1 MADNNIFDLTNE
13 LLFQQMQNSQQ
24 QDWALPP
31 QQIYIPADVNYL
43 DDFLSSPFSPQSN
56 DPHDQ
61 QQSMQQPYAS
71 PMSQNQVDEHGN
83 PIKIR
88 KRPGR
93 KPNPQSPAIR
103 KAQNRAAQRAFRER
117 KERHLKDLETT
128 IHGLRQQRSQLVK
141 ELNTTRENLEAFRA
155 ENWYL
160 KGVMLTLQ
168 FVCLQKHMSI
178 PQHSPYLGED
188 TLRKMAQTIPHA
200 IDAYVTAYTR
210 NNMAYKPNLGGSD
223 NVFKV
228 PVPEASLSPSA
239 FSTSNDNIST
249 FDSPELIREF
259 SPEQSR
265 SVHDQPIFDDIKPE
279 PSDDTDMLIN
289 QEPVDDEMV
298 KEEQHLLEEDIQLS
312 GKGLSTPKPAVNAA
326 NIEPSMSA
334 VAAIQR
340 IRLQLRVQKAFSD
353 HAGKTELNI
362 QPTILQLSI
371 PHDPRIDLIPTS
383 HMRDRMIIF
392 RDQFDLDECFALLL
406 RGAVCH
412 GGDPT
417 KAECWE
423 LPVEFFKRYWFL
435 TIDYDV
441 SRTNKWRRL
450 QGLQDIQPTLHSE
463 KQSSHGSANPY
474 QTAPS
479 PPQDGN
485 MDTMMS
491 LLGSLSTAGSPAM
504 Q

>member
-1 MADNNIFDLTNE
+1 MGDNLFDLTNE
-13 LLFQQMQNSQQ
+13 LLFQQMQSSQQ

-31 QQIYIPADVNYL
+31 QQIYIPSEVNYL
-43 DDFLSSPFSPQSN
+43 DDFLSTPFAPHSAASTPQ
-56 DPHDQ
+56 PPQHQ
-61 QQSMQQPYAS
+61 QYNQALQQHAP
-71 PMSQNQVDEHGN
+71 QNPSIDENGN

-117 KERHLKDLETT
+117 KERHLKDLEGT
-128 IHGLRQQRSQLVK
+128 INGLRQQRAQMAR
-141 ELNTTRENLEAFRA
+141 ELSACRDNLEAFRA

-178 PQHSPYLGED
+178 PPHSPYLDEES
-188 TLRKMAQTIPHA
+188 LRKMAQSIPHA
-200 IDAYVTAYTR
+200 IDAYVTAYTK
-210 NNMAYKPNLGGSD
+210 NNMAYKPNLGTE
-223 NVFKV
+223 NNFKV
-228 PVPEASLSPSA
+228 PAESSLSPSA
-239 FSTSNDNIST
+239 FSMSNDNRSS
-249 FDSPELIREF
+249 FDSPELVRDF
-259 SPEQSR
+259 TPERSSR
-265 SVHDQPIFDDIKPE
+265 SEHEQPLFDEIKPE

-289 QEPVDDEMV
+289 PEPMDDEAV
-298 KEEQHLLEEDIQLS
+298 KQEQHLLEEDIQS
-312 GKGLSTPKPAVNAA
+312 TGRGVSTPKPAVNAR

-353 HAGKTELNI
+353 HAGQPELNI

-417 KAECWE
+417 KAEAWE
-423 LPVEFFKRYWFL
+423 LPAEFFKRYWFL
-435 TIDYDV
+435 TIDYDI

-450 QGLQDIQPTLHSE
+450 QGLEDIGPTL
-463 KQSSHGSANPY
+463 QSKGSSQQPNI
-474 QTAPS
+474 
-479 PPQDGN
+479 
-485 MDTMMS
+485 DTNTTVKARPKNFVERMCQEI
-491 LLGSLSTAGSPAM
+491 LR
-504 Q
+504 QH

>member
-1 MADNNIFDLTNE
+1 
-13 LLFQQMQNSQQ
+13 MQNSQQ

-31 QQIYIPADVNYL
+31 QQIYIPSEVNYL
-43 DDFLSSPFSPQSN
+43 DDFLTTPFAPQSSTSPQPPQHQYN
-56 DPHDQ
+56 TPLQ
-61 QQSMQQPYAS
+61 QQPPQHP
-71 PMSQNQVDEHGN
+71 PLDENGN

-117 KERHLKDLETT
+117 KERHLKDLEGT
-128 IHGLRQQRSQLVK
+128 IHGLRQQRAQLTK
-141 ELNTTRENLEAFRA
+141 ELTACRDNLESFRA

-160 KGVMLTLQ
+160 KGVLLTLQ

-178 PQHSPYLGED
+178 PQHSPYLDED
-188 TLRKMAQTIPHA
+188 TLRKMAQSIPHA

-210 NNMAYKPNLGGSD
+210 NNMAYKPNLGTD
-223 NVFKV
+223 NNFKV
-228 PVPEASLSPSA
+228 PTESSLSPSA
-239 FSTSNDNIST
+239 FSMSNDNRSS
-249 FDSPELIREF
+249 FDSPELVRDF
-259 SPEQSR
+259 TPERSR
-265 SVHDQPIFDDIKPE
+265 SDYEQPLFDEIKPE

-289 QEPVDDEMV
+289 PEPVDDDAV
-298 KEEQHLLEEDIQLS
+298 KQEQHLLEEDIQIT
-312 GKGLSTPKPAVNAA
+312 GRGVSTPKPAVNAR

-353 HAGKTELNI
+353 HAGQPELNI

-417 KAECWE
+417 KAEAWE
-423 LPVEFFKRYWFL
+423 LPAEFFKRYWFL

-450 QGLQDIQPTLHSE
+450 QGLQDIGPTLQTE
-463 KQSSHGSANPY
+463 K
-474 QTAPS
+474 S
-479 PPQDGN
+479 PQHPTVDTNMLNTNMGTTSPTQEGN

-491 LLGSLSTAGSPAM
+491 LLGSLSTAGSPNP
-504 Q
+504 